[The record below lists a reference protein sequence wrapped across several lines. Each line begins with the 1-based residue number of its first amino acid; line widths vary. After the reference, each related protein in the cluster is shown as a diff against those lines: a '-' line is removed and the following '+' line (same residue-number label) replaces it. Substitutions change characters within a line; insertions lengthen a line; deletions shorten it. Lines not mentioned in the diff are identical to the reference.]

1 MIVERFLEWIDT
13 ASVSNR
19 VQATN
24 ALSRAFLLSDLEDE
38 ERETAEAAMTLLLE
52 DPSPEVRFAMA
63 DVLAQGK
70 DAPRHIIMA
79 LATDIPEIA
88 TLVISRSPIFLE
100 AELVDL
106 VAIGTVEQQIAIAC
120 RNDLSPAL
128 IAAIA
133 EVAPF
138 EACLGLLL
146 NTFADC
152 SPNSLHRLA
161 ERHGELADIRNE
173 LLKKPNL
180 QAQTRILLVE
190 KLGACLNDLVTS
202 RSWLSPRKADDC
214 IRSACDK
221 AAIGMVA
228 NAKESD
234 VDQVIAS
241 LIKNRKIT
249 TAFLL
254 RAICTGNITL
264 FARSLSQLSQIPAS
278 RVEAMLANDKQ
289 AALRAVY
296 TKAGLPH
303 NAFGVFLSAISAW
316 RRLLSASEPISA
328 ARLPYLVTR
337 ETLDAYTKTHAISGN
352 HIADNLLVLLRK
364 LAAETARDSALAK
377 VSEIQDKNS
386 NQNIQALAAPEAVE
400 VDMDE
405 FEKELEDQ
413 ALAEEFN
420 DEFQAILE
428 QDIFTIS
435 SDCSDVISN
444 EEFEDT
450 TNCQADNLNE
460 EAFSSK
466 GNVVIA
472 RSGSIETLAA

>member
-63 DVLAQGK
+63 EVLAQGK

-190 KLGACLNDLVTS
+190 KLGACLNDL
-202 RSWLSPRKADDC
+202 
-214 IRSACDK
+214 
-221 AAIGMVA
+221 
-228 NAKESD
+228 
-234 VDQVIAS
+234 
-241 LIKNRKIT
+241 
-249 TAFLL
+249 
-254 RAICTGNITL
+254 
-264 FARSLSQLSQIPAS
+264 
-278 RVEAMLANDKQ
+278 
-289 AALRAVY
+289 
-296 TKAGLPH
+296 
-303 NAFGVFLSAISAW
+303 
-316 RRLLSASEPISA
+316 
-328 ARLPYLVTR
+328 
-337 ETLDAYTKTHAISGN
+337 
-352 HIADNLLVLLRK
+352 
-364 LAAETARDSALAK
+364 
-377 VSEIQDKNS
+377 
-386 NQNIQALAAPEAVE
+386 
-400 VDMDE
+400 
-405 FEKELEDQ
+405 
-413 ALAEEFN
+413 
-420 DEFQAILE
+420 
-428 QDIFTIS
+428 
-435 SDCSDVISN
+435 
-444 EEFEDT
+444 
-450 TNCQADNLNE
+450 
-460 EAFSSK
+460 
-466 GNVVIA
+466 
-472 RSGSIETLAA
+472 